1 MKHALAHGMRRAAR
15 MLIRQSNKLDP
26 PHRDHVHT
34 AIGRTSG
41 AQFAAGIQLVVAEE
55 RLARARRA
63 QAQAAYVAPK
73 LKPGFIDGYSS

>member
-15 MLIRQSNKLDP
+15 MLIRQSNK
-26 PHRDHVHT
+26 

-63 QAQAAYVAPK
+63 QAQAAYVAPT